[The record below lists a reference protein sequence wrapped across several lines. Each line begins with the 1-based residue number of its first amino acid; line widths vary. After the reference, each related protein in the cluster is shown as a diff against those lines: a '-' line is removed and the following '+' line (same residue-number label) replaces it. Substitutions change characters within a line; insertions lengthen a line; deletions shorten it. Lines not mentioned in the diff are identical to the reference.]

1 MPALLNLWV
10 WLAAF
15 LNLTGWLLS
24 SLHQLNGTGYA
35 VALVIFAAMTWTCR
49 GKLGLPSNPGRFF
62 YRSRRRFSRSFPLVF
77 LLIATLVF
85 FGGVFF
91 APNNYDALTYRL
103 PRILNWLAAG
113 HWFWIPTINDRMNYS
128 AVGWEWLAAPQ
139 FALFHSDRGL
149 FLINFTG
156 LLLMPGLLFSVFRQV
171 GIARRVAWVWMW
183 LLPLAYG
190 YATQAGGLGNDFTGT
205 IFCLASVHFGLCAR
219 KLGRRRDLWLALLS
233 AALMTG
239 VKLSNLPLLL
249 PCLVAC
255 WPALP
260 LLRRSVAMSFVVG
273 ALALLASAAPVMMLN
288 QLYTG
293 NWGGDPQNFSQIR
306 VTNPVAAWFGNGLQL
321 AEQTFMPPVLPA
333 AHQLQQQLNEKMPAA
348 CRELLKKDFPRYYL
362 GVFQELPSEEGAG
375 IGLGIS
381 LTLVITLFAAGSCP
395 QKLSVVKWFAPATLI
410 GLAAFVALMTYLTKM
425 GSEATGRLLLPYYP
439 LLIIPLLCLTS
450 QEKLLRS
457 KIWRVWLIVA
467 ALSVLP
473 AIVLSPSRPLWPA
486 VRWSQIWLQHQPGSR
501 FAQRVAAVYAG
512 YGNRNDA
519 LHDIRIQIPDGVRKI
534 GWVASSND
542 AEYSLWRPFGTRV
555 VECLRI
561 RRDAPGLWLPDDV
574 EWIVV
579 HVKEWDFAAGVP
591 LPEWAAQHHA
601 RVVATVPVVTFVK
614 SGADDWCLLHLEKS
628 SPDDVMK
635 QTH

>member
-1 MPALLNLWV
+1 MPAILNLWV
-10 WLAAF
+10 WLAAY
-15 LNLTGWLLS
+15 LNLAGWLLS
-24 SLHQLNGTGYA
+24 ALHQLNGPGYA
-35 VALVIFAAMTWTCR
+35 VALFIFAAMTWMGR
-49 GKLGLPSNPGRFF
+49 GKLDWPPDFRGFF
-62 YRSRRRFSRSFPLVF
+62 YKSRRRFSRSFPLVF
-77 LLIATLVF
+77 LLVTALIFL
-85 FGGVFF
+85 GGIFF

-149 FLINFTG
+149 FLINVLGF
-156 LLLMPGLLFSVFRQV
+156 LLMPGLLFSVFRQV

-183 LLPLAYG
+183 ILPLAYG
-190 YATQAGGLGNDFTGT
+190 YATQAGGLGNDFTGA
-205 IFCLASVHFGLCAR
+205 IFCLASVHFGLRAR
-219 KLGRRRDLWLALLS
+219 KSGRLRDLWLALLA

-260 LLRRSVAMSFVVG
+260 LLRHSVAMNFAVG
-273 ALALLASAAPVMMLN
+273 ILALLSSAAPIMMLD
-288 QLYTG
+288 QFYTG

-333 AHQLQQQLNEKMPAA
+333 AHALQQQLNEKMPAP
-348 CRELLKKDFPRYYL
+348 CRQLLKKDFPRYYL

-381 LTLVITLFAAGSCP
+381 LTLICALLAALLCP
-395 QKLSVVKWFAPATLI
+395 QKLSAGKRFSVATFI
-410 GLAAFVALMTYLTKM
+410 GLAALVALMAYMTEM

-439 LLIIPLLCLTS
+439 LLIIPLLCLAS

-457 KIWRVWLIVA
+457 KIWRAWLVAA

-486 VRWSQIWLQHQPGSR
+486 GRWSQAWLQHQPDNR
-501 FAQRVAAVYAG
+501 LAQRVAAVYAG

-519 LHDIRIQIPDGVRKI
+519 LRGIRNQIPDDARKI
-534 GWVASSND
+534 GLVAGSND
-542 AEYSLWRPFGTRV
+542 AEYSLWRPFGRRV
-555 VECLRI
+555 VQCLRLHH
-561 RRDAPGLWLPDDV
+561 DSPGLLLPDDV

-579 HVKEWDFAAGVP
+579 HVKEWDSAAGVP
-591 LPEWAAQHHA
+591 LPDWAAQHHA
-601 RVVATVPVVTFVK
+601 QIMMTVPIVTFVK
-614 SGADDWCLLHLEKS
+614 TGADDWCLLRLEKS

-635 QTH
+635 QPH